1 MASIYGFSLK
11 GRKTFQGTDGIG
23 NQGNLYYENKKVA
36 WYNDYADGSMATLD
50 FYNGAKGREEYVPI
64 LQDAIKKYYERFPM
78 EEAFKHLT
86 PDEEFF
92 MSDLLLLMDE
102 EKQYKKVQ
110 KGGYKYLATYQKKTD
125 RRYYYEWSN
134 DEKFVEKTNA
144 RTDIANLKIY
154 SSLEDFE
161 IK

>member
-64 LQDAIKKYYERFPM
+64 LQEAIKKYYGYDDNTIKYFQFYRYGT
-78 EEAFKHLT
+78 A
-86 PDEEFF
+86 
-92 MSDLLLLMDE
+92 LLDKLYD
-102 EKQYKKVQ
+102 KV
-110 KGGYKYLATYQKKTD
+110 KMA
-125 RRYYYEWSN
+125 
-134 DEKFVEKTNA
+134 
-144 RTDIANLKIY
+144 
-154 SSLEDFE
+154 
-161 IK
+161 